1 MDSGRGSADRGDAS
15 DTREPGFESSHHQL
29 LLNNRFLKTVEIK
42 GKDVVNGPL
51 KEISLNTSTKWLPY
65 YMVWMFILGMNSHT
79 YCAQPEWCNFSRFRQ
94 SVAFQNH
101 RFRLGQSFG
110 YWSCFT
116 DDDDDMRYIFSLF
129 LTPYHLSLSLSFSL
143 SLIRSHVLTV
153 IPTREVLRY
162 SFYNAGESSY
172 FTYSFYISTY

>member
-1 MDSGRGSADRGDAS
+1 MDSGRGSAGRGDAS

-42 GKDVVNGPL
+42 GKDAVNGPL
-51 KEISLNTSTKWLPY
+51 KEISINTSTKWLPY
-65 YMVWMFILGMNSHT
+65 FRIVWEWRVIPIVLSQNGVIFQDSDRVWLFKITDLGWGRVSVIGHVLPTTTTCVTFFLSFSHH
-79 YCAQPEWCNFSRFRQ
+79 N
-94 SVAFQNH
+94 
-101 RFRLGQSFG
+101 
-110 YWSCFT
+110 
-116 DDDDDMRYIFSLF
+116 I
-129 LTPYHLSLSLSFSL
+129 SLSLSFSL

>member
-1 MDSGRGSADRGDAS
+1 MDSGRGSAGRGDAS

-42 GKDVVNGPL
+42 GKDAVNGPL
-51 KEISLNTSTKWLPY
+51 KEISINTSTKWLPY
-65 YMVWMFILGMNSHT
+65 FRIVWEWRVLSQNGVIFQDSDRVWLFKITDLGWGRVSVIGHVLPTTTTTCVTFFSLSHT
-79 YCAQPEWCNFSRFRQ
+79 IP
-94 SVAFQNH
+94 
-101 RFRLGQSFG
+101 
-110 YWSCFT
+110 
-116 DDDDDMRYIFSLF
+116 
-129 LTPYHLSLSLSFSL
+129 SLSLSFSL